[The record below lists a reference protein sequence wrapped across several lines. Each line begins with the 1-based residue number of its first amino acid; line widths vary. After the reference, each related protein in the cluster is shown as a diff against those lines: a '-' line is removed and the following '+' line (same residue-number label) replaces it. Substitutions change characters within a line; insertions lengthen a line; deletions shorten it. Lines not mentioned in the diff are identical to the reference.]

1 MLRHPFLFRAYTGF
15 GATGLPMILPNQI
28 FSLNFFQ
35 SCTLFTYCTAE
46 HLINATWVTLPIFL
60 QDYYLTMNWE
70 HPIGPSA
77 IALGS

>member
-1 MLRHPFLFRAYTGF
+1 MFRAYTSF
-15 GATGLPMILPNQI
+15 GATGLLMILPNHI
-28 FSLNFFQ
+28 FSLNFFY

-60 QDYYLTMNWE
+60 PDYDLTMNWE
-70 HPIGPSA
+70 LPIGPSA